1 MTYRIPPLNALR
13 AFESAARHLSFKQAA
28 TELCVTPGAVSQ
40 QVKTLEDVL
49 GVRLFDRIHN
59 GLMLT
64 TEGQQYLTPIRSA
77 FTNISVA
84 TEMIAPRAGD
94 VDLTIGADAT
104 FAIKWLV
111 PKMAAFQR
119 VHPDLRVRIGEAD
132 TAEAVVKGEVDIAIL
147 KGISA
152 YNGLRSDLAFKELMF
167 PVAASSLV
175 DSGAVDLSGTI
186 ILVADDQP
194 IWTTW
199 LEHASAPSLADLN
212 RVDVTE
218 RSLAIYGAIAG
229 RGLAMGSNLEESA
242 ELADGRLVQAFPT
255 TVNCGGSYYA
265 VYPPGRA
272 SCPAEAAFLS
282 WLKDGTDA
290 PAIDVDHGLAPAYQ
304 KQRN

>member
-1 MTYRIPPLNALR
+1 M
-13 AFESAARHLSFKQAA
+13 SFKQVA

-40 QVKTLEDVL
+40 QVKTLEDML

-64 TEGQQYLTPIRSA
+64 TEGQQYLPPIRSA

-119 VHPDLRVRIGEAD
+119 VHPDLRVRIGEAY

-147 KGISA
+147 KGVSA
-152 YNGLRSDLAFKELMF
+152 YDGLRADLAFKELMF
-167 PVAASSLV
+167 PVAAPALV
-175 DSGAVDLSGTI
+175 DDGAVDLGGTI

-199 LEHASAPSLADLN
+199 LEHASVPSLADLD
-212 RVDVTE
+212 RVDLTE

-229 RGLAMGSNLEESA
+229 RGLAMGSNLEESV
-242 ELADGRLVQAFPT
+242 ELADGRLVQAFPV
-255 TVNCGGSYYA
+255 TVDCGGSYYA

-272 SCPAEAAFLS
+272 DCPAEAAFLD
-282 WLKDGTDA
+282 WLRGGADA
-290 PAIDVDHGLAPAYQ
+290 PAVDVERGLAPAYQ
-304 KQRN
+304 TLKN